1 MLIKSKGGCMR
12 GFSLAAVALA
22 AAIAAAVFVG
32 GGSASTSASP
42 KKGGQVV
49 FGAEQEPPC
58 LNGFLSGCNNTWT
71 SWTVGT
77 QYRGLYIQKPDFSFV
92 PDLAQSAKIVKAK
105 PMTI

>member
-1 MLIKSKGGCMR
+1 MHRFGL
-12 GFSLAAVALA
+12 
-22 AAIAAAVFVG
+22 AAIALVALVAAVFVG

-92 PDLAQSAKIVKAK
+92 PDLAQS
-105 PMTI
+105 PGSRLHH